1 MLNMFAVLKVNN
13 ASVNTQTYL
22 EFQTI
27 RIHNTQG
34 IVVVQVS
41 NDTLPFWLYLN
52 TIKSISMK

>member
-1 MLNMFAVLKVNN
+1 MFAVLKVNKS
-13 ASVNTQTYL
+13 SVNTQTYL